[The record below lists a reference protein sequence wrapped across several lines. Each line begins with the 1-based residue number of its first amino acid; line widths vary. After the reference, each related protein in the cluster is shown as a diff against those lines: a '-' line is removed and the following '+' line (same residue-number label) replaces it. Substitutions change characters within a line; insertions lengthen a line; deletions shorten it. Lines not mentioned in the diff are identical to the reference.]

1 MARKNSLFNECTEI
15 EFHKMRKMS
24 VAEEFY
30 PPRIEN
36 EYKQYCVTSLKE
48 YDEIKRKQNSAAEV
62 EKLAKLVQGDIDS

>member
-1 MARKNSLFNECTEI
+1 MARKHSLFNENTDI

-24 VAEEFY
+24 VADEFY

-48 YDEIKRKQNSAAEV
+48 YEEVKRK
-62 EKLAKLVQGDIDS
+62 

>member
-1 MARKNSLFNECTEI
+1 LSQSKISEDERTSSFMARKNSLFNECTEI

-48 YDEIKRKQNSAAEV
+48 YDEIKRK
-62 EKLAKLVQGDIDS
+62 